1 MSHEISDCGRILH
14 EIYTFL
20 DGELTV
26 DRRESIEVHLRGCN
40 HCLSA
45 YDFEAEL
52 RLVVR
57 SKLYRQAP
65 DPLRSRVLAALEAE
79 QRANP
84 DDRC

>member
-1 MSHEISDCGRILH
+1 MNDETSDCGRILH

-26 DRRESIEVHLRGCN
+26 DRRESIEFHLSGCN

-57 SKLYRQAP
+57 SRLYRQAP
-65 DPLRSRVLAALEAE
+65 DPLRARVLAALEAE
-79 QRANP
+79 QRANR
-84 DDRC
+84 DRR